1 MRTPGTHLL
10 RIGAGVGSPPAS
22 ARSGPGRAGGP
33 VEVQAMLSRLDPL
46 IGRAA
51 RWLDVLGARRRAGG
65 APAAG
70 TEALTREVTASVA
83 DRLQSEVLTQYA
95 WLDVGVWGRPV
106 FRSAA
111 EAAHRLCAVSLA
123 GDELS

>member
-1 MRTPGTHLL
+1 
-10 RIGAGVGSPPAS
+10 
-22 ARSGPGRAGGP
+22 
-33 VEVQAMLSRLDPL
+33 MLSRLDPL

-51 RWLDVLGARRRAGG
+51 SWFDVLGARRR
-65 APAAG
+65 PRSRSG
-70 TEALTREVTASVA
+70 TSASDREVPMHELTESVA
-83 DRLQSEVLTQYA
+83 DRLQSEVFSRYA

-111 EAAHRLCAVSLA
+111 EVARRLRAVALT

>member
-1 MRTPGTHLL
+1 
-10 RIGAGVGSPPAS
+10 
-22 ARSGPGRAGGP
+22 
-33 VEVQAMLSRLDPL
+33 MLNRLDPL

-51 RWLDVLGARRRAGG
+51 SWLDVLGARRRTRAAG
-65 APAAG
+65 ASPAA
-70 TEALTREVTASVA
+70 EAEEPTHEVTESVA
-83 DRLQSEVLTQYA
+83 DRLQSEALSQYA

-111 EAAHRLCAVSLA
+111 EVARRLRAVSLT